1 MKVVYHHRFKEIYAD
16 DPAAAA
22 GRMESIL
29 REVSNRF
36 ELVTPDA
43 ATVDDIR
50 LVHSN
55 EHIKYIR
62 GMGLTY
68 DIALLSAGG
77 AIKASE
83 LAMDGEP
90 AFGLIRP
97 PGHHASRDRCWGFCF
112 FNNMAISIAKLRK
125 EGKIERA
132 LILDIDL
139 HFGDGTD
146 NVFRDVPEVAYFHP
160 EGTYREEFVNSTSR
174 FLANAKADIIAVSAG
189 FDRHEHDWGE
199 LLKTEDYETI
209 GRLVKESAQ
218 NICQG
223 RRYAVLEGGYN
234 HNVLGKNVVSLLQGM
249 G

>member
-29 REVSNRF
+29 SEVTNRF

-50 LVHSN
+50 LVHSD

-62 GMGLTY
+62 GMGLIY
-68 DIALLSAGG
+68 DIALLSVGG

-83 LAMDGEP
+83 LAMKDEP

-112 FNNMAISIAKLRK
+112 FNNMAVSIAKLK
-125 EGKIERA
+125 AEGKIDRLCRSFYMFERRQT
-132 LILDIDL
+132 
-139 HFGDGTD
+139 F
-146 NVFRDVPEVAYFHP
+146 VFSEKKFRINNGSE
-160 EGTYREEFVNSTSR
+160 
-174 FLANAKADIIAVSAG
+174 I
-189 FDRHEHDWGE
+189 
-199 LLKTEDYETI
+199 
-209 GRLVKESAQ
+209 
-218 NICQG
+218 
-223 RRYAVLEGGYN
+223 
-234 HNVLGKNVVSLLQGM
+234 
-249 G
+249 